1 MSTQHK
7 ALELADWLEG
17 MVCIYP
23 QQSEDE
29 PGGYAT
35 EYDQKVDEAVLKI
48 RAQHALIVQM
58 QEALRECLNCE
69 FAVTDKAALSKAIS
83 TIAAAD
89 KYLGEQE

>member
-7 ALELADWLEG
+7 ALELAAKAGDMASIFATPSHERG
-17 MVCIYP
+17 VCNEVM
-23 QQSEDE
+23 QELR
-29 PGGYAT
+29 T
-35 EYDQKVDEAVLKI
+35 
-48 RAQHALIVQM
+48 QHALIVQM